1 MKIVGEG
8 QRHGEWGRAPGSYN
22 VRATGSPMQ
31 YGPPKSRRI
40 VSWLDE
46 QAWQLFGTTREVSK
60 PWVSSGET
68 PGWAVQPWPSPVLL
82 QSDSILLQIVPAR
95 AAGESGHLQ
104 SAARGRLCGVKV
116 SATMRHGMASMA
128 RRSLT
133 RLPHSLRRL
142 IHGERE
148 RWHARMLQR
157 FTRYGRSRVSIRL
170 RQHSDW
176 AAMSLPREASYTA
189 NVRAP

>member
-1 MKIVGEG
+1 
-8 QRHGEWGRAPGSYN
+8 
-22 VRATGSPMQ
+22 MQ

-60 PWVSSGET
+60 AWVSSGET

-148 RWHARMLQR
+148 RWHARMRQR
-157 FTRYGRSRVSIRL
+157 FTRYGTSRESIRL